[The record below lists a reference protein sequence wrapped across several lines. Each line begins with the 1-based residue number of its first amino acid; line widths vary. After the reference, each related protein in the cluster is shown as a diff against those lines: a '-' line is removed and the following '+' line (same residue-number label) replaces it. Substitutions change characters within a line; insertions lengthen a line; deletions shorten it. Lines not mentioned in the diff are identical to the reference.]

1 MPLNNSN
8 TLRIISILLLG
19 SLLGLISCSTE
30 SKPVPKFQDTVFTM
44 GTLVEVTIIG
54 ENEQLAEQAYTA
66 ILDDFNYMHNTW
78 HPWQRNALARIN
90 GLLKTGAP
98 FSLAPS
104 ILPLIT
110 KSQTLSK
117 QSNGL
122 FNPAIGKL
130 VKLWGFHQDD
140 LDNIIEPPEDED
152 IQALLKNL
160 PQMSDIKLN
169 NLTMSGS
176 NENIQ
181 LDFGGFAK
189 GAAVDATIE
198 HLKEFGIKNAV
209 INAGGDLRAIGRHN
223 NRPWRIGIR
232 NPRASGVFAA
242 IDIAGDESVFTSG
255 DYERYFET
263 DGKRYHHIID
273 PRTGYPANKTRSV
286 TVIHSDA
293 ATADAAATALFIA
306 GPKQW
311 HDIAKAMGIKY
322 VMLIGHN
329 GDVHMNPAMV
339 QRIQFITEQPAIK
352 VSKPLQ

>member
-1 MPLNNSN
+1 MTLNFSNS
-8 TLRIISILLLG
+8 LRFISIILLS
-19 SLLGLISCSTE
+19 SLLALNGCSTE
-30 SKPVPKFQDTVFTM
+30 SKPVPKFQETVFTM

-54 ENEQLAEQAYTA
+54 EDEQLAEQAYTT
-66 ILDDFNYMHNTW
+66 ILDDFNFMHNTW
-78 HPWQRNALARIN
+78 HPWQRNALRRIN
-90 GLLKTGAP
+90 SLLATGAD

-117 QSNGL
+117 QSGGL

-140 LDNIIEPPEDED
+140 LDNIIEPPEDEE
-152 IQALLKNL
+152 IQALLKDL
-160 PQMSDIKLN
+160 PQMSDIKFN

-198 HLKEFGIKNAV
+198 HLKEFGIRNAV
-209 INAGGDLRAIGRHN
+209 INAGGDLRAIGSHN

-232 NPRASGVFAA
+232 NPTASGVFAA
-242 IDIAGDESVFTSG
+242 VEVTGDESVFTSG
-255 DYERYFET
+255 DYERYFEA

-306 GPKQW
+306 GPEQW
-311 HDIAKAMGIKY
+311 HDIATAMGIKY
-322 VMLIGHN
+322 VMLIAKN
-329 GDVHMNPAMV
+329 GDVHMNPAMSK
-339 QRIQFITEQPAIK
+339 RIQFVTKQASIK
-352 VSKPLQ
+352 ISQPLQ

>member
-1 MPLNNSN
+1 MSLHFFSTSRFVNA
-8 TLRIISILLLG
+8 LLLIAFL
-19 SLLGLISCSTE
+19 SLVGCSTE
-30 SKPVPKFQDTVFTM
+30 SKPVPKFQETVFTM
-44 GTLVEVTIIG
+44 GTLVEVTIVG
-54 ENEQLAEQAYTA
+54 EEEQLAEQAYAA

-117 QSNGL
+117 QSQGL

-130 VKLWGFHQDD
+130 VKLWGFHQDN
-140 LDNIIEPPEDED
+140 LDEIFEPPEDSE
-152 IQALLKNL
+152 IKALLKNL
-160 PQMSDIKLN
+160 PKMSDIKFN

-198 HLKEFGIKNAV
+198 HLKEFGIQNAV
-209 INAGGDLRAIGRHN
+209 INAGGDLRAIGQHN
-223 NRPWRIGIR
+223 DRPWRIGIR
-232 NPRASGVFAA
+232 NPRANGVFAA
-242 IDIAGDESVFTSG
+242 IDITGDESVFTSG
-255 DYERYFET
+255 DYERYFEA

-273 PRTGYPANKTRSV
+273 PRTGYPANNTRSV

-306 GPKQW
+306 GPEQW
-311 HDIAKAMGIKY
+311 HEIAKAMGIKY
-322 VMLIGHN
+322 VMLVASN
-329 GDVHMNPAMV
+329 GDVHMNPAMSK
-339 QRIQFITEQPAIK
+339 RIQFTVKQAVINI
-352 VSKPLQ
+352 SKPLQ